1 MTALFAEN
9 LINDGI
15 QYSLFLHVINGAD
28 KVLPFYYKAHYY
40 KSHIEW
46 IVFHG
51 FCFTDQEIQVEQC

>member
-40 KSHIEW
+40 KSHIE
-46 IVFHG
+46 
-51 FCFTDQEIQVEQC
+51 